1 MSSIRRGSMEVRD
14 LSVPERLES
23 SGDVVE
29 ACRIGD
35 ALACVPEGARKLRVL
50 VVDDDHDCADGLSR
64 LVNLW
69 GNDVQTACD
78 GAAALALTVDRQP
91 DVVLLD
97 LSMPK
102 MDGCQLA
109 RQLRQQRAFADML
122 LIAVTG
128 WTDQAHQLLCVEA
141 GFDNYLVKPIDL
153 ARLKILLLRE
163 RHRLAW
169 STEEVEK
176 SNGTGGAVITAAK
189 KAAFSRADSAVD
201 S

>member
-1 MSSIRRGSMEVRD
+1 MLSIRRGSIEVND

-35 ALACVPEGARKLRVL
+35 ALVCVPDGARRLRVL
-50 VVDDDHDCADGLSR
+50 VVDDDHDCADSLSR

-69 GNDVQTACD
+69 GNNVQTAYD
-78 GAAALALTVDRQP
+78 GAAALARTVDRQP

-128 WTDQAHQLLCVEA
+128 WTDQANQLLCVEA
-141 GFDNYLVKPIDL
+141 GFDNYLVKPINL

-163 RHRLAW
+163 RRRVHFREPTVL
-169 STEEVEK
+169 
-176 SNGTGGAVITAAK
+176 
-189 KAAFSRADSAVD
+189 
-201 S
+201 

>member
-1 MSSIRRGSMEVRD
+1 MSSIRRGSMEVSD
-14 LSVPERLES
+14 LCVREELES

-35 ALACVPEGARKLRVL
+35 TLAGVWDGARKLRVL
-50 VVDDDHDCADGLSR
+50 VVDDNHDCADSLSM
-64 LVNLW
+64 LVRLW
-69 GNDVQTACD
+69 GNDVQTAYD

-128 WTDQAHQLLCVEA
+128 FTDQANQLLCVKA

-153 ARLKILLLRE
+153 ARLKILLR
-163 RHRLAW
+163 
-169 STEEVEK
+169 SIEK
-176 SNGTGGAVITAAK
+176 TTTKGNE
-189 KAAFSRADSAVD
+189 
-201 S
+201 